1 MEDMEGGGEVGTG
14 RLAGGAIV
22 DLDSAEWVGICRL
35 GCVVCVCGWLGLG
48 WVVLWVW
55 VWMWMWVGGCG
66 SVSFRIQSLSQCL
79 IGNWPRRS
87 RHGSPKRAAAR
98 WESRG
103 GSWELRAESREL
115 SSPSAH
121 ADGLGRARTRWSWPA
136 KGIEGCITSHARYRH
151 CSPPQRGMRLTDLEM
166 DGCGWIWMD
175 WRWDGTGRR
184 DGGHDGVHLVTVQHS
199 ALTFQESA
207 EMSAKS
213 G

>member
-115 SSPSAH
+115 SSPCRWTWPGPNPMELACQGDRRLHHITCTLSALQPT
-121 ADGLGRARTRWSWPA
+121 AAGDEIDGFGDGWMWMDLDGL
-136 KGIEGCITSHARYRH
+136 
-151 CSPPQRGMRLTDLEM
+151 EM
-166 DGCGWIWMD
+166 G
-175 WRWDGTGRR
+175 WDGTERWR
-184 DGGHDGVHLVTVQHS
+184 
-199 ALTFQESA
+199 A
-207 EMSAKS
+207 
-213 G
+213 